1 MINCHLTPKAF
12 CFPYP
17 QYSYCFAR
25 TGNLQ
30 TGTFKIKVEC
40 ATTEIYE
47 NRELTLR
54 VPCIDLHQMMLTSTH
69 TKRRHLLHMF
79 LKTADRMIAAFDDVL
94 FRACVVIAHHAP
106 IEHFVARR
114 CE

>member
-17 QYSYCFAR
+17 QYSYYFAR
-25 TGNLQ
+25 TGNFQ
-30 TGTFKIKVEC
+30 TGTFKIKVDC

-69 TKRRHLLHMF
+69 TKRHHLLYIF
-79 LKTADRMIAAFDDVL
+79 FKITDRMIAALDDVL
-94 FRACVVIAHHAP
+94 FRACVVIAHQAP
-106 IEHFVARR
+106 IEDFVTGC